1 MSTISRDLFSM
12 SVNDKLAFAPLKSA
26 KKYWN
31 LLSGKQAKKALE
43 SYNSALSKSTE
54 YSKKL
59 ADQGIT
65 REALDGLNRKIDK
78 TLNQGIREDMQSFK
92 EGMKGV
98 WDHMTGESNI
108 APLTESIPTGV
119 KPNVTKMMEHADRMK
134 AMLEEG
140 ERLKA
145 NADRLGTLK
154 NQIDASTKS
163 TRYLTG
169 LGVAGVAGTG
179 GLSYLKHKKQE
190 EQQPWYKK
198 IGK

>member
-1 MSTISRDLFSM
+1 MSNVSRTLFTM

-26 KKYWN
+26 KNWWS
-31 LLSGKQAKKALE
+31 LLTGKQAKKALG
-43 SYNSALSKSTE
+43 SYNSAVSKSAE

-65 REALDGLNRKIDK
+65 REALDGLNRRIDK
-78 TLNQGIREDMQSFK
+78 TLNQDIREDMKNFK
-92 EGMKGV
+92 DGMKNV
-98 WDHMTGESNI
+98 WEHMTDG
-108 APLTESIPTGV
+108 APLERTVETGI
-119 KPNVTKMMEHADRMK
+119 KPDVNKMMKHADQMK

-140 ERLKA
+140 ERL
-145 NADRLGTLK
+145 NADVERLGALK

-169 LGVAGVAGTG
+169 LGVAGVAGAG
-179 GLSYLKHKKQE
+179 GLSYLNHKKQE

>member
-1 MSTISRDLFSM
+1 MSNVSRDLFNM
-12 SVNDKLAFAPLKSA
+12 SVNDKVAFAPLKSA
-26 KKYWN
+26 KRWWG
-31 LLSGKQAKKALE
+31 LLTGEQAKKALE
-43 SYNSALSKSTE
+43 SYNSAVSKSAE
-54 YSKKL
+54 FSKKL

-65 REALDGLNRKIDK
+65 REALEGLNRKIDK
-78 TLNQGIREDMQSFK
+78 TLNQGIREDMQGFK
-92 EGMKGV
+92 DGLKNAWE
-98 WDHMTGESNI
+98 HMTDG
-108 APLTESIPTGV
+108 APLERTIKTGI
-119 KPNVTKMMEHADRMK
+119 KPDANKMMKHADHMK

-140 ERLKA
+140 ERLNA
-145 NADRLGTLK
+145 NAERLGALK

-179 GLSYLKHKKQE
+179 GLLYLNRKRQE